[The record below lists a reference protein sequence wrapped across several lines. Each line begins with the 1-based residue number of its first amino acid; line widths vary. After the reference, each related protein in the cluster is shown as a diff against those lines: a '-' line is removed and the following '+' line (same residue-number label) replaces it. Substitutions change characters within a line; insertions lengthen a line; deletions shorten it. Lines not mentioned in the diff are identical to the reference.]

1 MERRL
6 KASLHHPYIFTPY
19 INNTVADLISVKGQD
34 LATLISIQDKDI
46 PGGVPEKGSVKELRE
61 LYFPAKMQMY
71 ELNQGV
77 DGVTQQWSSRGYFEG
92 LMIEGAPSHYFWD
105 HCGMTPQDEQYVV
118 DRLKDGI
125 PLRHVWR

>member
-77 DGVTQQWSSRGYFEG
+77 DGVTQQWSSRGYFDG
-92 LMIEGAPSHYFWD
+92 VMIEGAPSHYFWD